1 MRYVKWVFMTAAVVC
16 MVMATL
22 HYEQPERNEGIT
34 WFWGAW
40 TLAFGWWAIDAARRR
55 NAVFF
60 LAFVAMLMG
69 MDSIRGRL
77 DLFPDVIDSAGN
89 GPSVWFVR
97 IAMGWVA
104 VIYIATRSRS
114 IAAID

>member
-1 MRYVKWVFMTAAVVC
+1 MKYLKWAMMAAAVLC
-16 MVMATL
+16 MVIATL
-22 HYEQPERNEGIT
+22 NYQRPDRNEGIT

-60 LAFVAMLMG
+60 LAFAAMLMG
-69 MDSIRGRL
+69 LDSIRGRL
-77 DLFPDVIDSAGN
+77 DLLPNLIDPAGN
-89 GPSVWFVR
+89 GSSVWFVR

-114 IAAID
+114 VAAID